1 MIYLDVDDTLVLYR
15 DTELAQ
21 PSGVLMGM
29 GFEVNHALVDRVLL
43 HRKPSKKVVVWSG
56 GGADYAHAVVA
67 QYIPRLDQ
75 VKFGLKDLTTLKW
88 LSSGD
93 TVVDDDAGVRA
104 RARAMGAR
112 GLGPLEQWIQGT
124 GNP

>member
-1 MIYLDVDDTLVLYR
+1 
-15 DTELAQ
+15 
-21 PSGVLMGM
+21 MGM
-29 GFEVNHALVDRVLL
+29 GFLVNHELVDRILQY
-43 HRKPSKKVVVWSG
+43 RKPGEIVVVWSG

-67 QYIPRLDQ
+67 QYIPRLDK
-75 VKFGLKDLTTLKW
+75 VVFGLKDLTTLAW
-88 LSSGD
+88 ITQGD
-93 TVVDDDAGVRA
+93 TVVDDDAGIRD